1 MLRSVI
7 TAVFI
12 GVLGGFWFA
21 LVNDSIELFRN
32 YVDGIWR
39 YQVAVRSFAAPLVGA
54 VIGALAGANI
64 HLALAQERADA
75 FVRGALAGCA
85 VGALLVA
92 GQAVLVVLAAL
103 LQVYDVEYG
112 FLLTR
117 FVGILSV
124 AVLIGAIAGL
134 LGVGGS
140 FDKPV
145 VPGAVIGALISIAFV
160 LPGPLNAALNVEVSN
175 WGMVVGGVIVLTSFV
190 LTHNLPVLLSGAGS
204 GAIIVAVYKQRAADG
219 ADSAPVAFGA
229 ILGTVAAVT
238 ASSLSF
244 HYVIL
249 GLESSASSFSIALF
263 VFRTL
268 LGLVAGSVVG
278 LLVIVVRQRIAP
290 SRRADADMISRD

>member
-1 MLRSVI
+1 LLRSVI

-134 LGVGGS
+134 LGIGGS

-145 VPGAVIGALISIAFV
+145 VPGVVIGTLTSVAFV
-160 LPGPLNAALNVEVSN
+160 LPAPLNAALNVEVSN

-278 LLVIVVRQRIAP
+278 LLVIVMRQRIAP